1 MSNGNKG
8 CFEVTTTCH
17 FRTYICF
24 KAWPFHIVHAKPQK
38 NIYKRDAAF
47 ILPHEACKHDIFGK
61 LKVVKTKNEN
71 KDSLAKEWSQ
81 CEINF
86 CWVQKT
92 KKYGKQNVNGYQYS
106 CIPSC
111 FKSIFF
117 LQQERA
123 SEQLYMA
130 LAKTLCW
137 WRGHWTTGGRPLPPG
152 VSEGQRQRRPR
163 VTPPPS
169 APSLSFRQRSSGK
182 KRC

>member
-1 MSNGNKG
+1 MFWGHDFLSFPNLYLLQSLALSYSTRK
-8 CFEVTTTCH
+8 T
-17 FRTYICF
+17 
-24 KAWPFHIVHAKPQK
+24 AK

-61 LKVVKTKNEN
+61 LKVVKLKTRIKIHLQKNEASV
-71 KDSLAKEWSQ
+71 KLISVEYK
-81 CEINF
+81 
-86 CWVQKT
+86 KT

-111 FKSIFF
+111 VKSIF

-130 LAKTLCW
+130 LAKTLCL
-137 WRGHWTTGGRPLPPG
+137 WRGPWTTGGRPLPPG